1 MEREDLNAKARR
13 IEEIMKPRLQKIADD
28 TGVICD
34 VRGRGAMIAVEIV
47 KKGSMEPDAD
57 MTNKIAKACH
67 VNGVLVLTAGTYG
80 NVLRFLPPMVMS
92 EHLLED
98 ALTIIEQ
105 QFKEATA

>member
-1 MEREDLNAKARR
+1 
-13 IEEIMKPRLQKIADD
+13 MKPRLAKIAAD

-34 VRGRGAMIAVEIV
+34 VRGRGAMVAVEIV
-47 KKGSMEPDAD
+47 KKGTNEPDAE
-57 MTNKIAKACH
+57 MTNKVAKACH
-67 VNGVLVLTAGTYG
+67 ANGVLVLTAGTYG
-80 NVLRFLPPMVMS
+80 NVLRFLPPMVMP